1 MKKLFALLLLVPFIA
16 APAYKAEA
24 AGKVCSEMELERSG
38 ELRGTG
44 RSVGF
49 IIGVRWGVGM
59 VRMDDGRS
67 FKFQAKGIKPAEMG
81 AAETKF
87 VGIVY
92 NLDKPED
99 FAGTYGGVATGLT
112 AVAKGFGGAAYQNG
126 KCVTVQIKRFD
137 PKGVQGSLPMM
148 SGIHVELTQ

>member
-1 MKKLFALLLLVPFIA
+1 MKKQLAVLLLAPLFALPTYDA
-16 APAYKAEA
+16 KA
-24 AGKVCSEMELERSG
+24 AGKVCSEMELKRSG

-59 VRMDDGRS
+59 VRMDDGRT
-67 FKFQAKGIKPAEMG
+67 FQFRAKGVKPVEMG

-99 FAGTYGGVATGLT
+99 FAGVYGGIATGLT
-112 AVAKGFGGAAYQNG
+112 AVTKGFGGAAYQNG
-126 KCVTVQIKRFD
+126 KCVTMQIKRFD

-148 SGIHVELTQ
+148 AGIHVELTK